1 MEFPQPGNILGDLK
15 DRLNIGQNRG
25 GYQDQPYDD
34 YYDDAY
40 SDDYGP
46 NGYDESRYGDSYS
59 DINSGRT
66 EAIRYPKLVTM
77 EEASASASSLG
88 VAAADR
94 AREAKAHERSFAG
107 AANPA
112 YSAPAAEP
120 AATAS
125 ASTTYRQPHIY
136 GGSTPDWAPKRES
149 KDAATSQD
157 ASSTASG
164 VTEALSASDAR
175 EPLGSEGLNGLFRPT
190 TQAPANDPARREL
203 KVVRPHAY
211 KDVSD
216 VAAFLKQGNAVVL
229 DLRATDESLAKRLL
243 DFSFGVAAALEA
255 QVECPYE
262 KVYALCKGQALSAIE
277 KRSLYQQGIR

>member
-15 DRLNIGQNRG
+15 DRFNIGQNRG

-34 YYDDAY
+34 YCDDAY

-59 DINSGRT
+59 SDINSGRT
-66 EAIRYPKLVTM
+66 EVIRYPKLVTM

-107 AANPA
+107 SSNPA

-120 AATAS
+120 AAAN

-149 KDAATSQD
+149 KDAAVTQD
-157 ASSTASG
+157 ASSATNG

-175 EPLGSEGLNGLFRPT
+175 EPLGSEGLNGLFKPT
-190 TQAPANDPARREL
+190 TQASASDSARREL

-216 VAAFLKQGNAVVL
+216 VAAFLRQGNVVVL

>member
-15 DRLNIGQNRG
+15 DRFNIGQNRA

-40 SDDYGP
+40 NDDYGP

-59 DINSGRT
+59 DVNSGRT

-107 AANPA
+107 GSNPA
-112 YSAPAAEP
+112 YSASAAEP
-120 AATAS
+120 ASKAPAS
-125 ASTTYRQPHIY
+125 NYRPPHIY
-136 GGSTPDWAPKRES
+136 GGSTPDWAPKREP
-149 KDAATSQD
+149 KEAPAPQ
-157 ASSTASG
+157 STANTAG
-164 VTEALSASDAR
+164 AVTEVLSTSEAR
-175 EPLGSEGLNGLFRPT
+175 EPLGSEGLNGLFKPT
-190 TQAPANDPARREL
+190 TQAPATDSGRREL

-216 VAAFLKQGNAVVL
+216 VAVFLRQGNAVVL

-243 DFSFGVAAALEA
+243 DFSFGVAAALDA